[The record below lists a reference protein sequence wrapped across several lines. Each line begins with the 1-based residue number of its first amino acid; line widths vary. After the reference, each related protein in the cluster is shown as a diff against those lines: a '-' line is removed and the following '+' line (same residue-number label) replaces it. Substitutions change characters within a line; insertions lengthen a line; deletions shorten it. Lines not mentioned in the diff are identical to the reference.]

1 MIALL
6 SRASSPLSGCRISK
20 SPRRSRANGGFVLPH
35 GFSRLMQ
42 LAFRNFAGKAQP

>member
-20 SPRRSRANGGFVLPH
+20 SPHRSRANGGFVLPTASF
-35 GFSRLMQ
+35 G
-42 LAFRNFAGKAQP
+42 